1 MSDSPRSRRRPV
13 VLLSFVLV
21 GVIGVAAALLA
32 LADTEDDPINVLLQN
47 WPLVALAGLIYALGM
62 CVYAVS
68 WALLFDKADNRGL
81 IGLSFLISQ
90 PVKYLPG
97 GVAQPISQVAL
108 TAQVSESRAG
118 AVVAFP
124 VHVLINVIVGL
135 TLAAPLL
142 LVMEQASW
150 ARWLIVLVPLLWVPL
165 DRRWMVRV
173 LDLLGR
179 LHRIFRVGDVL
190 PAQRAILQ
198 AAGAG
203 LVAHALMFLVFGL
216 MAGEAIT
223 EFSVLGLSVAYGL
236 AWVVGYV
243 ALPAPAG
250 LGAREA
256 TLVALVGT
264 GSTMTVIQVSAAHRI
279 LTLLVELILLALASL
294 SLRRAIRGRQ
304 PDTHGLSEPVPADE
318 AEHETPSIDPA

>member
-1 MSDSPRSRRRPV
+1 
-13 VLLSFVLV
+13 
-21 GVIGVAAALLA
+21 
-32 LADTEDDPINVLLQN
+32 
-47 WPLVALAGLIYALGM
+47 
-62 CVYAVS
+62 
-68 WALLFDKADNRGL
+68 
-81 IGLSFLISQ
+81 
-90 PVKYLPG
+90 
-97 GVAQPISQVAL
+97 
-108 TAQVSESRAG
+108 
-118 AVVAFP
+118 
-124 VHVLINVIVGL
+124 
-135 TLAAPLL
+135 
-142 LVMEQASW
+142 
-150 ARWLIVLVPLLWVPL
+150 
-165 DRRWMVRV
+165 
-173 LDLLGR
+173 
-179 LHRIFRVGDVL
+179 
-190 PAQRAILQ
+190 
-198 AAGAG
+198 
-203 LVAHALMFLVFGL
+203 MFLVFGL

-223 EFSVLGLSVAYGL
+223 EYSVLGLSVAYGL

>member
-142 LVMEQASW
+142 LVMEQTGGNQ
-150 ARWLIVLVPLLWVPL
+150 L
-165 DRRWMVRV
+165 
-173 LDLLGR
+173 
-179 LHRIFRVGDVL
+179 
-190 PAQRAILQ
+190 RA
-198 AAGAG
+198 A
-203 LVAHALMFLVFGL
+203 
-216 MAGEAIT
+216 E
-223 EFSVLGLSVAYGL
+223 VLGLNRNTLRKKLARLGL
-236 AWVVGYV
+236 TERDER
-243 ALPAPAG
+243 P
-250 LGAREA
+250 
-256 TLVALVGT
+256 
-264 GSTMTVIQVSAAHRI
+264 
-279 LTLLVELILLALASL
+279 
-294 SLRRAIRGRQ
+294 RRARMIPRRGAV
-304 PDTHGLSEPVPADE
+304 H
-318 AEHETPSIDPA
+318 

>member
-1 MSDSPRSRRRPV
+1 
-13 VLLSFVLV
+13 
-21 GVIGVAAALLA
+21 
-32 LADTEDDPINVLLQN
+32 
-47 WPLVALAGLIYALGM
+47 
-62 CVYAVS
+62 
-68 WALLFDKADNRGL
+68 
-81 IGLSFLISQ
+81 
-90 PVKYLPG
+90 
-97 GVAQPISQVAL
+97 
-108 TAQVSESRAG
+108 
-118 AVVAFP
+118 
-124 VHVLINVIVGL
+124 
-135 TLAAPLL
+135 
-142 LVMEQASW
+142 
-150 ARWLIVLVPLLWVPL
+150 
-165 DRRWMVRV
+165 
-173 LDLLGR
+173 
-179 LHRIFRVGDVL
+179 VGDVL

-223 EFSVLGLSVAYGL
+223 EYSVLGLSVAYGL